1 VNQNWLVTVFFFAF
15 LLAILYGAFL
25 ILSPFLKPITWAAIF
40 AILVYPA
47 YGSLLKLLKGRATLA
62 ALIVIILMALL
73 IILPGIRLAGFLS
86 HEAVDLVKSL
96 GSLLSEEGAAI
107 WKQKPWVQKLLAWW
121 DMLGLQLAELDFKV
135 NWKELLVQGAQDSSG
150 VIVAQV
156 TGVAQNLLLFI
167 ANFILVLLTLFF
179 FLRDGAA
186 FFDRLRGL
194 LPMDQEHQER
204 LFQNVVNA
212 LTAVVHGFLV
222 VALIQGLLAG
232 TAYWLLGVPYSI
244 LWGTATA
251 FAALFPIG
259 GTTLVTIPA
268 TIYLFLQGETVRG
281 VILLVW
287 SVGVV
292 GGVDN
297 ILKPILIGT
306 RLKLPVL
313 LLFFGIL
320 GGLAV
325 FGALG
330 LILGPVLFAVLAALL
345 DVYSREYGRRSPQ
358 L

>member
-1 VNQNWLVTVFFFAF
+1 
-15 LLAILYGAFL
+15 
-25 ILSPFLKPITWAAIF
+25 
-40 AILVYPA
+40 
-47 YGSLLKLLKGRATLA
+47 
-62 ALIVIILMALL
+62 
-73 IILPGIRLAGFLS
+73 
-86 HEAVDLVKSL
+86 
-96 GSLLSEEGAAI
+96 LSEEGAAI